1 MVLEIFIKIKKWVLF
16 NVLKGRA
23 HLLRL
28 KHFLTTGRDIE
39 MLPPPQ
45 KEYARV
51 YFFEIEHG
59 DYVLKHHEIP
69 LSLLEKF
76 DEEFSKKKDGL
87 MGLTR
92 EQVVRWVIES
102 NVN

>member
-1 MVLEIFIKIKKWVLF
+1 MEIKMIKDIKKLVLF
-16 NVLKGRA
+16 NILKGKA

-28 KHFLTTGRDIE
+28 KHFLTTGTDIE

-45 KEYARV
+45 KDYARA
-51 YFFEIEHG
+51 YFFEIENG

-69 LSLLEKF
+69 LYLIEKF
-76 DEEFSKKKDGL
+76 YEDFNNKNGKL

-92 EQVVRWVIES
+92 EQVVRWV
-102 NVN
+102 VKK

>member
-1 MVLEIFIKIKKWVLF
+1 MIKEIKKWALF
-16 NVLKGRA
+16 NIFKGKF

-39 MLPPPQ
+39 TLPPPQ
-45 KEYARV
+45 DGYGRA

-69 LSLLEKF
+69 LSLCEKF
-76 DEEFSKKKDGL
+76 YEDFNYKNGKL

-92 EQVVRWVIES
+92 EQVVRWVIE
-102 NVN
+102 NKN

>member
-1 MVLEIFIKIKKWVLF
+1 MVKEIKKWVLF
-16 NVLKGRA
+16 NILKGKA

-28 KHFLTTGRDIE
+28 KHFLTTGRDIP

-45 KEYARV
+45 KDYARV
-51 YFFEIEHG
+51 YFFEIENG
-59 DYVLKHHEIP
+59 GYVLKHHEIP
-69 LSLLEKF
+69 ISLVEKF

-92 EQVVRWVIES
+92 EQVVRWVIK
-102 NVN
+102 NQK